1 MRIKVL
7 IILLVFSIGHL
18 SYAQTVSYTYKPLAA
33 EGCSVTYSVARQ
45 YTTYYIIAIVESDR
59 LNFMKES
66 TMLVKNFDN
75 EILELKGNLIN
86 TDSESTGIISGNIVI
101 PVTSINS
108 TAQFRIC
115 PEQFDFFQKG
125 VSKIRL
131 STIPIEHERT
141 FTKDKIGK
149 KLYHFFIEQKNKYSD
164 F

>member
-7 IILLVFSIGHL
+7 IILLMFSIGHL

-45 YTTYYIIAIVESDR
+45 DTTYYIIAIVESDR

-75 EILELKGNLIN
+75 EILEL
-86 TDSESTGIISGNIVI
+86 TGIISGNIVI

>member
-1 MRIKVL
+1 MRTKIL
-7 IILLVFSIGHL
+7 IILLMFFIGHL
-18 SYAQTVSYTYKPLAA
+18 SYAQTVGYTYKPLAA

-45 YTTYYIIAIVESDR
+45 GTTYYIIAIVESDR
-59 LNFMKES
+59 LNFMNES

-86 TDSESTGIISGNIVI
+86 TDSESTGVISGNIVI

-108 TAQFRIC
+108 TAQFRIR

-149 KLYHFFIEQKNKYSD
+149 KLYRFFLEQKNKYLD

>member
-1 MRIKVL
+1 
-7 IILLVFSIGHL
+7 
-18 SYAQTVSYTYKPLAA
+18 
-33 EGCSVTYSVARQ
+33 
-45 YTTYYIIAIVESDR
+45 
-59 LNFMKES
+59 MKES

>member
-7 IILLVFSIGHL
+7 IILLMFSIGHL
-18 SYAQTVSYTYKPLAA
+18 SYAQTVSYTYKPLAT

-45 YTTYYIIAIVESDR
+45 DTTYYIIAIVESDR

>member
-7 IILLVFSIGHL
+7 IILLMFSIGHL
-18 SYAQTVSYTYKPLAA
+18 SYAQTVSYTYKPFAA

-45 YTTYYIIAIVESDR
+45 DTTYYFIAIVESDR

-115 PEQFDFFQKG
+115 PEQFDF
-125 VSKIRL
+125 
-131 STIPIEHERT
+131 
-141 FTKDKIGK
+141 
-149 KLYHFFIEQKNKYSD
+149 
-164 F
+164 